1 MLVPA
6 GVARRQ
12 HHTERVSAAADI
24 APAFAAVA
32 DTVPDTG
39 SHNRSGDTRVYR
51 QELDNRSGD
60 R

>member
-12 HHTERVSAAADI
+12 HHTERESAAADNI
-24 APAFAAVA
+24 PAAA

-39 SHNRSGDTRVYR
+39 NHNHTEDTRANR
-51 QELDNRSGD
+51 QELEIRSED